1 MKTIEDKGQAMYII
15 LGYLGQYISN
25 PKVIIA
31 FSLLII
37 LLSSHQYIPKL
48 VFWALLATYIVTGLG
63 FFIYWIYNRKKN
75 QMNREDSEDTPQVS
89 LDNNKKDNSKEN
101 LKAKL
106 QSIALQMKNSL
117 AFIRKSKLGN
127 QKGQAAL
134 YQLPWYMLIGG
145 PAAGKSSV
153 IYHSGLKFIFNDQQQ
168 STPPAELTETQQCDW
183 FFSTEGVLLD
193 TAGLYAVY
201 TDAQPEWLGF
211 LKLLKKT
218 RNKAPINGLMI
229 IVDTAELISQ
239 SPDKTL
245 KLANN
250 LRSRIQDIIERLEIS
265 TPIYVIFSKMDL
277 IAGFIS
283 FFQCF
288 QGGELD
294 QVWGASLPYD
304 LSATQNLDELFEHHY
319 NILYDGLKSA
329 STTHLSRCH
338 ANNISPN
345 ILTFPL
351 EFKSL
356 KPVLKSFINT
366 LFEENPYQFKPVFRG
381 FYFTSALQQG
391 AVESPMTASI
401 AQEYGLKPSSGHDKQ
416 QTQLNIKKQ
425 QYFLKN
431 LFSKVILKDK
441 DLVKQHINPQHK
453 HKRHIGFLLL
463 FFFVSIVLAL
473 WIWSYRNN
481 QQLITDVQA
490 DLNKVVKIEGTQGQ
504 SLITHLDAL
513 LILQQ
518 RLQQLDDFEQ
528 NKPLKFSFG
537 LYQGGQLR
545 DRLKIEYLNGI
556 KKIILLPTQQNMA
569 EYLQRVNNNAEE
581 LKNNQNKVQVKPTS
595 VEAAKPYF
603 EPSDQNPQDAYNAL
617 KAYLMLSNKQYAEEG
632 HLRDQITRFWRLW
645 LNTNY
650 AENDAAEVTQ
660 KTEQILTYA
669 TQLVTDKS
677 FPIVQA
683 DPQLVEQS
691 RQVLVS
697 VVRGMPAKE
706 RVYNE
711 IKMRT
716 AMRFPALTIAQIIG
730 EPYKN
735 TILGGY
741 AISGIFSQKAWTE
754 YVAKAIDDAAN
765 TPTNSKDWVLNISQS
780 DDLSFSGSPDQI
792 RQQLTQLYKQEYIH
806 EWQKFL
812 AAIHYP
818 KARNFTEEIKQI
830 NVLAEPKNSPIRIL
844 IERIAKET
852 NWDNPTIQ
860 AELATP
866 KTGFTT
872 WFKLKILRQEENTKA
887 PNNPSQASGQISQAF
902 NVFYQFVRRRDD
914 QQNQSLLDEY
924 LQNLSQLRSQFNQLK
939 TSGDMGPNALALV
952 KATINEQK
960 SVFNTVQR
968 NVDEKLAIGL
978 NSTDQQIIQNIFLS
992 PITQAFDTLLVPAQD
1007 ELNKLWLTQAY
1018 QPFNQMLSAKYP
1030 FNSAATVQ
1038 ATSTEIAQIMGENG
1052 SISRYVKDNLDPLII
1067 RRGYSLTTKTWQNL
1081 GIHLTPEFI
1090 ADFKTYVAPMN
1101 GIATGELNQSKNAVN
1116 NQSNFQFFPLPN
1128 KALRSYMIEIDGQR
1142 LVFDNTVQ
1150 QWVSF
1155 IWPNPG
1161 VIPGVKITA
1170 IDLEGKSHIIFEA
1183 PGEYGINKLID
1194 SAQRVEKNG
1203 VYEMT
1208 WNNKQNPQ
1216 LFVKTTFR
1224 LISGSGAGGN
1234 RGYTHLKLVDRVVN
1248 TTGIQVV
1255 AAQMTPIQ

>member
-1 MKTIEDKGQAMYII
+1 MTTIEDKGQAMYTI

-25 PKVIIA
+25 PKLIIA
-31 FSLLII
+31 FSLLIA
-37 LLSSHQYIPKL
+37 LLSSHQYIPKPI
-48 VFWALLATYIVTGLG
+48 FWALLAIYMVIG
-63 FFIYWIYNRKKN
+63 FCFLIYWLYKRKKN
-75 QMNREDSEDTPQVS
+75 QMNRENPEEIPQETS
-89 LDNNKKDNSKEN
+89 DDNKKESSKEN
-101 LKAKL
+101 IKVGL
-106 QSIALQMKNSL
+106 QSIAQQLKTSL
-117 AFIRKSKLGN
+117 AFIRKSKFGN

-145 PAAGKSSV
+145 PAAGKSSA
-153 IYHSGLKFIFNDQQQ
+153 IFHSGLKFISKDHHQ
-168 STPPAELTETQQCDW
+168 STTSIGLAETQQCDW

-193 TAGLYAVY
+193 TAGRYAVHA
-201 TDAQPEWLGF
+201 DAQPEWLGF

-218 RNKAPINGLMI
+218 RSKAPINGL
-229 IVDTAELISQ
+229 IVIVNAAELISQ

-245 KLANN
+245 KLANS
-250 LRSRIQDIIERLEIS
+250 LRSRVQDIIERLEIS
-265 TPIYVIFSKMDL
+265 TPVYVIFSKMDL
-277 IAGFIS
+277 IAGFTS

-288 QGGELD
+288 QGRELD
-294 QVWGASLPYD
+294 QIWGASLPYD
-304 LSATQNLDELFEHHY
+304 ANATQNLDEQFEYHY
-319 NILYDGLKSA
+319 NILFDGLKRV

-338 ANNISPN
+338 ADNISPD

-356 KPVLKSFINT
+356 KPVLKLFITT

-391 AVESPMTASI
+391 VVESPMTASI
-401 AQEYGLKPSSGHDKQ
+401 AQEYGLKSSSGHDKKT
-416 QTQLNIKKQ
+416 TQHNIKNQ

-431 LFSKVILKDK
+431 LFSNVILKDK

-453 HKRHIGFLLL
+453 RRRHIGFLFL
-463 FFFVSIVLAL
+463 FFGVSIVLAL

-481 QQLITDVQA
+481 QQLIADVQA
-490 DLNKVVKIEGTQGQ
+490 DLNKVVQMESTQGQ
-504 SLITHLDAL
+504 SLLTHLDAL

-518 RLQQLDDFEQ
+518 RLQQLDDFEN
-528 NKPLKFSFG
+528 NKPLRFSFG

-545 DRLKIEYLNGI
+545 DRLKTEYLNGI

-569 EYLQRVNNNAEE
+569 EYLQQVNNNADE
-581 LKNNQNKVQVKPTS
+581 LKNNQNKVQVKSST
-595 VEAAKPYF
+595 VETAKPYF
-603 EPSDQNPQDAYNAL
+603 EPSDHNPQDAYNAL
-617 KAYLMLSNKQYAEEG
+617 KAYIMLGNKQYAEEG

-650 AENDAAEVTQ
+650 ADNAAELTQ

-669 TQLVTDKS
+669 TQLITDKS
-677 FPIVQA
+677 FPVVQA
-683 DPQLVEQS
+683 DSQLVEKS

-711 IKMRT
+711 IKMRAT
-716 AMRFPALTIAQIIG
+716 MRFPALTVAQIVG

-735 TILGGY
+735 AILGGY
-741 AISGIFSQKAWTE
+741 ALSGVFSQKAWTE
-754 YVAKAIDDAAN
+754 YVSKAIDDAAN
-765 TPTNSKDWVLNISQS
+765 TPTDSKDWVLNISQS

-792 RQQLTQLYKQEYIH
+792 RQQLTQLYKQEYIR

-812 AAIHYP
+812 AAVHYP

-830 NVLAEPKNSPIRIL
+830 NVLADPQNSPIRIL
-844 IERIAKET
+844 IERVTKET
-852 NWDNPTIQ
+852 NWDNPAIQ

-866 KTGFTT
+866 RTGFIA

-887 PNNPSQASGQISQAF
+887 PNNPTQASGQISQAF
-902 NVFYQFVRRRDD
+902 NAFYQFVRHRDD

-924 LQNLSQLRSQFNQLK
+924 LQSLSQLRSQFNQLK
-939 TSGDMGPNALALV
+939 TSGDMGPNALSLV
-952 KATINEQK
+952 KNTINEQK
-960 SVFNTVQR
+960 SVFNTVQK
-968 NVDEKLAIGL
+968 NVDEKLLTGL
-978 NSTDQQIIQNIFLS
+978 NPADQQIIQKIFLS
-992 PITQAFDTLLVPAQD
+992 PVTQAFDALLVPAQD

-1018 QPFNQMLSAKYP
+1018 QPFNQMLSSKYP
-1030 FNSAATVQ
+1030 FNSTATIQ

-1101 GIATGELNQSKNAVN
+1101 GIATGELNQSKNAAN

-1128 KALRSYMIEIDGQR
+1128 KALRSYTIEIDGQR
-1142 LVFDNTVQ
+1142 LFFDNTIQ

-1161 VIPGVKITA
+1161 SIPGVKITA
-1170 IDLEGKSHIIFEA
+1170 LDLEGKSHIIFEA

-1234 RGYTHLKLVDRVVN
+1234 RGYTHLKLVDHVVN
-1248 TTGIQVV
+1248 TTGIPVV
-1255 AAQMTPIQ
+1255 AAQMTSTQ